1 MNSLAHFLAALAVV
15 LGCSGAIAQV
25 SASGCGELGNAY
37 GPFEYRRDRHHT
49 ADSMPYQQKINL
61 VENAHFTAQVE
72 ALIAGVT
79 GPIGAELDYTLRVFP
94 NHHRAL
100 LAVMKFGLKTK
111 SAQPATLPRPI
122 ECYFERALRF
132 APDDTTARML
142 YASFLING
150 KRKPEALTQ
159 LERAR
164 FDAGDNGF
172 THYNIGLVL
181 LDADE
186 PAQALVQAHRAMS
199 LGFMRGDLRDKLVS
213 LGRWRDPQQSDA
225 PTASASAPAQ

>member
-1 MNSLAHFLAALAVV
+1 MNHPAQFLTALAIA
-15 LGCSGAIAQV
+15 LGCGGALAQV
-25 SASGCGELGNAY
+25 SASGCGELANAY
-37 GPFEYRRDRHHT
+37 GPFEYRQDRHHT

-61 VENAHFTAQVE
+61 VEHAHFTAQVE
-72 ALIAGVT
+72 ALISGVT
-79 GPIGAELDYTLRVFP
+79 GPLGAELDYTLRVFP

-100 LAVMKFGLKTK
+100 LAVMRLGLKTK
-111 SAQPATLPRPI
+111 SVQPPTLPRPV

-132 APDDTTARML
+132 QPDDTTARML
-142 YASFLING
+142 YATFLING
-150 KRKPEALTQ
+150 KRKPEAISQ
-159 LERAR
+159 LERVR

-172 THYNIGLVL
+172 THYNIGLMY

-199 LGFMRGDLRDKLVS
+199 LGFMRADLKDKLVA

-225 PTASASAPAQ
+225 PPASASAPAQ

>member
-1 MNSLAHFLAALAVV
+1 MNRPAQFLAVLAAA
-15 LGCSGAIAQV
+15 LGCSSAIAQV
-25 SASGCGELGNAY
+25 SASGCGELANAY

-49 ADSMPYQQKINL
+49 ADSMPYQQKLNL
-61 VENAHFTAQVE
+61 VEGAHFTARVE
-72 ALIAGVT
+72 ALLGGVT
-79 GPIGAELDYTLRVFP
+79 GPLGAELDYTLRVFP

-100 LAVMKFGLKTK
+100 LAVMNYGLKTK
-111 SAQPATLPRPI
+111 SAQPPTMLRPV

-150 KRKPEALTQ
+150 KRKPEALMQ

-172 THYNIGLVL
+172 THYNIGLVF

-186 PAQALVQAHRAMS
+186 PAQALVQAHRATS
-199 LGFMRGDLRDKLVS
+199 LGFMRADLKDRLVA
-213 LGRWRDPQQSDA
+213 LGRWRDAQSPDA
-225 PTASASAPAQ
+225 PPSGASAPAQ